1 MERRL
6 AAILA
11 ADVVGYSRLIH
22 ADEEGT
28 LAALMGHREEL
39 IDPNIAEHGGRIVK
53 TTGDGLLVEF
63 PSVVEAVRCAVEV
76 QQGMAGR
83 NAGLPDD
90 ERVVFRVGVN
100 LGDVI
105 AEEDDLY
112 GDGVNVAARL
122 EGLAPPGGI
131 CISRAARDQVR
142 DRLEYEFHDLGE
154 VEVKNIP
161 RPVRVFQVALGDM
174 AVARAPAASSAGP
187 VEPADA
193 DKPSIVVLPF
203 DNMSRDPEQE
213 YFSDGI
219 TEDIITDISK
229 ISGLFVIARNS
240 AFVYK
245 DKTFNVPDVCREL
258 GVKFAL
264 EGSIRKAGNR
274 VRITAQLIDGSS
286 GGHLWAE
293 RYDRDLTDIF

>member
-174 AVARAPAASSAGP
+174 AVAWAPAASSAGP

-293 RYDRDLTDIF
+293 RYD